1 MPALVITRH
10 IAQLLASVSD
20 RWVEVWNQFIRHPEL
35 DADIT
40 NRQNAPLLRSTSHY
54 SSRFAEG
61 GNICIRAAHSHA
73 ISPAGENQT
82 IVRPQRHH

>member
-1 MPALVITRH
+1 VGIREELRMPALVITRH

-40 NRQNAPLLRSTSHY
+40 NRQNAPLLRSY
-54 SSRFAEG
+54 VAVFIA
-61 GNICIRAAHSHA
+61 IR
-73 ISPAGENQT
+73 
-82 IVRPQRHH
+82 